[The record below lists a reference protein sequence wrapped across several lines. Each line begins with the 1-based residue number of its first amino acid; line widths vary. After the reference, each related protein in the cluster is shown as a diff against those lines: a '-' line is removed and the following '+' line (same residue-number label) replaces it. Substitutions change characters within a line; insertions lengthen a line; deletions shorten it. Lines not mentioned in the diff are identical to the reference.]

1 MENFMNKIFK
11 KKNLLEDEFLNNKIE
26 KIFENKLF

>member
-1 MENFMNKIFK
+1 MEKFMNWLFK
-11 KKNLLEDEFLNNKIE
+11 QKNLLEDLKLNSKIE